1 MTLADELRDR
11 DPEWLA
17 QRVRQLEAQ
26 LVNKERELQESR
38 AAQRRTHRELK
49 SLRETVTQCE
59 EALVGLRESLAGVI
73 A

>member
-1 MTLADELRDR
+1 MTLADELRGR

-38 AAQRRTHRELK
+38 AAQRRTHRELTT
-49 SLRETVTQCE
+49 LRQTFADCE
-59 EALVGLRESLAGVI
+59 ETLSGLRDFLEQVI